1 MDFKPG
7 HSLTRRTTL
16 IRLGSVLSA
25 SSLGASSAHA
35 AAPPVVTL
43 LGDSITAGLGLPA
56 ADALPAQLAARLA
69 ALGHPVTMR
78 GAAVSGDTTAD
89 ALARVDFS
97 VQADTRLCLVALGG
111 NDLLQGIEPR
121 RVQANLT
128 AIISRLQARRI
139 LVVLAGMRA
148 PKAIGAA
155 YAAEFNA
162 VFPAVAK
169 AEGARLYP
177 FLLDGVAGDPRLNQK
192 DGIHPDVAGVKIIA
206 ARLAPLLARALAKP

>member
-1 MDFKPG
+1 MEFKPS
-7 HSLTRRTTL
+7 HRFPRRTLL
-16 IRLGSVLSA
+16 IALGSQLAFPQGVL
-25 SSLGASSAHA
+25 A
-35 AAPPVVTL
+35 AAPPVVTM
-43 LGDSITAGLGLPA
+43 LGDSITAGLGLAA
-56 ADALPAQLAARLA
+56 ADALPAQLSANLA
-69 ALGHPVTMR
+69 AMGHPVILR

-111 NDLLQGIEPR
+111 NDLLQGIEPQ

-128 AIISRLQARRI
+128 VIVRRLKARRI
-139 LVVLAGMRA
+139 AVVLTGMRA

-169 AEGARLYP
+169 AEGVRLYP

-192 DGIHPDVAGVKIIA
+192 DGIHPNAAGVKVIA
-206 ARLAPLLARALAKP
+206 ARLAPVLVRALVKS